1 MGTYKDAIRIGLKYC
16 IYHGQKK
23 GVEFRPSAY
32 TTYGASYKIFVRLA
46 GLEVRESSTKLGNKR
61 SDRYKKIGT
70 KAGLRKWVSF
80 PANPDTLV
88 DSRVFAKMLQNLF
101 KYYGYTDL
109 KASDFVKGNGK
120 LTRGKM
126 SQIVA
131 EVIDMLQFGGEV
143 TYYEL
148 N

>member
-1 MGTYKDAIRIGLKYC
+1 MGSYRNAIRVGLQYC

-23 GVEFRPSAY
+23 WVEFRPNAY

-80 PANPDTLV
+80 PANPDTLI

-101 KYYGYTDL
+101 NYYGYSDL
-109 KASDFVKGNGK
+109 QASDFLKGNGK
-120 LTRGKM
+120 LTRGKL
-126 SQIVA
+126 SQIIAYVLTA
-131 EVIDMLQFGGEV
+131 LGEM
-143 TYYEL
+143 
-148 N
+148 